1 MLNRLIRMLK
11 QSLQVRIS
19 IALIL
24 MFLPLA
30 MAAGVFSYYDTFHEA
45 EELQDDLLRQTALY
59 VGPDYHPDAL
69 PEGDDDTRI
78 LVQMPDQEPIVSLP
92 IHLKD
97 GLHTLRADEDDD
109 YYRVYIRTTGQG
121 RIAVMQENEYREDLA
136 ADAAM
141 QSVLPLLVALP
152 LIILLTVWITH
163 QAMRPV
169 RILSQNLEHRRL
181 DDLSALN
188 TDNIPSEIKGF
199 VTAINLLLKRVD
211 EDIRRRQRFIADAA
225 HELRT
230 PMTALS
236 LQAERLN
243 NMLLPPDAARQSAV
257 LQQSIRRNKHLLEQL
272 LALARSQSDETP
284 LTKTTFGLQ
293 SCFRRVLQELMPLA
307 LEKRQDI
314 GVAVEGDFEIFAD
327 ETEIYTLVKT
337 FIDNAIRYTPSEGRI
352 DLGFTDEGKYLAVW
366 VEDNGKGI
374 PESERVRVL
383 DPFYRILGTEQQGT
397 GLGLSIADTLAKKYG
412 GHLELA
418 DSRRFEHGLLIR
430 ALLDKEYLK

>member
-69 PEGDDDTRI
+69 PERDDDTRI

-141 QSVLPLLVALP
+141 QSVLPLLAALP
-152 LIILLTVWITH
+152 LIILLTVWITY
-163 QAMRPV
+163 QAMRPI
-169 RILSQNLEHRRL
+169 RILSQNLEQRRL

-243 NMLLPPDAARQSAV
+243 NMPLPPDAARQSAV

-293 SCFRRVLQELMPLA
+293 SRFRRVLQELMPLA

-337 FIDNAIRYTPSEGRI
+337 FVDNAIRYTPSKGRI

-418 DSRRFEHGLLIR
+418 DSRRFGHGLLIR

>member
-109 YYRVYIRTTGQG
+109 YYRVYIRTTGRG

-141 QSVLPLLVALP
+141 QSVLPLLAALP

-169 RILSQNLEHRRL
+169 RMLSQNLERRRL

-243 NMLLPPDAARQSAV
+243 NMPLPPDAARQSAV

-293 SCFRRVLQELMPLA
+293 SRFRRVLQELMPLA

-337 FIDNAIRYTPSEGRI
+337 FVDNAIRYTPSEGRI

-383 DPFYRILGTEQQGT
+383 DPF
-397 GLGLSIADTLAKKYG
+397 
-412 GHLELA
+412 
-418 DSRRFEHGLLIR
+418 
-430 ALLDKEYLK
+430 

>member
-293 SCFRRVLQELMPLA
+293 SRFRRVLQELMPLA

>member
-11 QSLQVRIS
+11 QSLQVRIC

-30 MAAGVFSYYDTFHEA
+30 MVAGVFSYYDTFHEA

-69 PEGDDDTRI
+69 PEGDGDTRI

-92 IHLKD
+92 MHLKD

-109 YYRVYIRTTGQG
+109 YYRVYIRTTGRG

-141 QSVLPLLVALP
+141 QSVLPLLAALP

-169 RILSQNLEHRRL
+169 RILSQNLEQRRL

-243 NMLLPPDAARQSAV
+243 NMPLPPDAARQSAV

-293 SCFRRVLQELMPLA
+293 SRFRRVLQELMPLA

-337 FIDNAIRYTPSEGRI
+337 FVDNAIRYTPSEGRI

-397 GLGLSIADTLAKKYG
+397 GLGLSIAETLAKK
-412 GHLELA
+412 
-418 DSRRFEHGLLIR
+418 
-430 ALLDKEYLK
+430 

>member
-30 MAAGVFSYYDTFHEA
+30 MVAGVFSYYDTFHEA

-69 PEGDDDTRI
+69 PEGDGDTRI

-141 QSVLPLLVALP
+141 QSVLPLLAALP

-163 QAMRPV
+163 HAMRPV

-243 NMLLPPDAARQSAV
+243 NMPLPPDAARQSAV

-293 SCFRRVLQELMPLA
+293 SRFRRVLQELMPLA

-337 FIDNAIRYTPSEGRI
+337 FVDNAIRYTPSEGRI

-412 GHLELA
+412 GHLELS
-418 DSRRFEHGLLIR
+418 DSRRFGHGLLIR